1 MYHGSS
7 SQEQDN
13 DATLDATTSSTP
25 TSTRSL
31 QPYPPA
37 KESVD
42 GMLILLRPRQ
52 RLWNLQRQPS
62 KRRMKSGVL
71 KGSSGR

>member
-13 DATLDATTSSTP
+13 DATLDATHYIDANKHQKFTAISSC
-25 TSTRSL
+25 
-31 QPYPPA
+31 
-37 KESVD
+37 EGIVD
-42 GMLILLRPRQ
+42 GVLILLRPRQ